1 MTEKV
6 KSAFELR
13 GIAVPLDR
21 LLPIRQ
27 IKPGDH
33 CFGKYRS
40 ILASIREIGVVE
52 PLVIHPQR
60 GAKDIYLIL
69 DGHMR
74 WKALK
79 ELGKTEAPCLIA
91 TEDDAF
97 TYNDKVSRI
106 APIQE
111 HRMIMRAI
119 EQGVTPEDIARS
131 LDVEVDKIRRGMNL
145 LILIHPDAVDMLT
158 CKPITEGALRL
169 FKKVKEVRQLD
180 FAHLMV
186 SMGNYTVGYARAL
199 LIATPPEM
207 LVKPHSPKAVRG
219 LKAED
224 LTQMEKE
231 METLER
237 DFRVY
242 QDNYGENTLSLNVV
256 QRYVKRLTENSQV
269 KRFLNKRYPEIQEEL
284 SDLVAMESL

>member
-79 ELGKTEAPCLIA
+79 ELGRTEAHCLIA

-131 LDVEVDKIRRGMNL
+131 LDVEVDKIRRGLNL
-145 LILIHPDAVDMLT
+145 LDGIHPDAVDMLKD
-158 CKPITEGALRL
+158 KPITEAALRI

-186 SMGNYTVGYARAL
+186 SMGNYTAGYARAL

-207 LVKPHSPKAVRG
+207 LVKPHAPKAVRG

-224 LTQMEKE
+224 LSQMEKE

-256 QRYVKRLTENSQV
+256 QRYVKRLIENTQV
-269 KRFLNKRYPEIQEEL
+269 KRFLTKRYSDIQEEL

>member
-1 MTEKV
+1 MAGKV
-6 KSAFELR
+6 KNAFELS
-13 GIAVPLDR
+13 GITLPLER

-40 ILASIREIGVVE
+40 ILASIREIGVIE
-52 PLVIHPQR
+52 PVVVHPQR
-60 GAKDIYLIL
+60 GSKEFYLIL

-79 ELGKTEAPCLIA
+79 ELGKTEVPCLIA

-97 TYNDKVSRI
+97 TYNDKVSRV

-119 EQGVTPEDIARS
+119 EQGVTPEEIARS
-131 LDVEVDKIRRGMNL
+131 LDVQVEKIRYGMNL
-145 LILIHPDAVDMLT
+145 LDNIHPDAVEMLKD
-158 CKPITEGALRL
+158 KPITETALRI

-186 SMGNYTVGYARAL
+186 SMGNYTAGYARAL
-199 LIATPPEM
+199 LIATPPDM
-207 LVKPHSPKAVRG
+207 LRKPHTPKAIRG

-231 METLER
+231 MEALER

-256 QRYVKRLTENSQV
+256 QRYVKRLLDNTQV
-269 KRFLNKRYPEIQEEL
+269 KRFLTKRYGDILEEL
-284 SDLVAMESL
+284 SDLVAMDSL

>member
-145 LILIHPDAVDMLT
+145 LDRIHPDAVDMLKD
-158 CKPITEGALRL
+158 KPITEGALRL